1 VRAGRLLLV
10 LLVAAGAARP
20 ATPAAPAAGEDTLAA
35 LATRLGE
42 AGPDLLPRLQAD
54 LGAAAAARARRL
66 AAQGEA
72 AWTDREIADLLRLS
86 LLDPPR
92 FVDDKAFRERALGV
106 LAQSLDRQAPAAL
119 RDRLLD
125 QLGGFPGFDF
135 AAGERVGWAWG
146 ALPRR
151 SSERQIDTPALT
163 GPPLRFDADDGGDG
177 RSLAASVYSLPSAFF
192 DAGTAAA
199 FLAGVRAVDPERRIV
214 VLADLAQVRA
224 LADRTRALHVDLLL
238 NHGRSYSPWPRD
250 PFSLVHMG
258 EGRSGRVV
266 VLVRPNLQPGREEDA
281 SLGPELVQDL
291 PPVLDAAWGEPR
303 WARAPVPFHNG
314 QVLLTAGAAWI
325 TLHTLE
331 PRILALLGESRVPV
345 ASFATA
351 EGIDRYLDAARR
363 ATSELADL
371 YGRSVRFVHPLPF
384 PSEQGTLATRSA
396 LLTTLG
402 GGAGY
407 DLDSL
412 VTLLPPR
419 APGGKPQALVADLAA
434 GRALLARLP
443 ASDGQALSQGYG
455 LRAEGLAKAMAAAQR
470 APRPEALAPYLDLI
484 AAHLKSQGFAVDRL
498 PLLFVPVPLLRDT
511 AGLDYPDFLLTWN
524 NVVVERRAGKVRAE
538 GFSGLLPAGDAIARE
553 VFVRAGVHL
562 DLLPPLV
569 QSVVRNGG
577 YRCASNHLR
586 NG

>member
-1 VRAGRLLLV
+1 VKAGPLLLA
-10 LLVAAGAARP
+10 LLVAAAGGAR
-20 ATPAAPAAGEDTLAA
+20 PAAPAAGEDSLAA
-35 LATRLGE
+35 LATALGE
-42 AGPDLLPRLQAD
+42 AGPDRLPRLQAD
-54 LGAAAAARARRL
+54 LGARAAAQARRL

-72 AWTDREIADLLRLS
+72 AWTDREIAELLRLS

-92 FVDDKAFRERALGV
+92 FVDDPAFRERALGV
-106 LAQSLDRQAPAAL
+106 LERSLDRQAPAAL

-151 SSERQIDTPALT
+151 ASERLIAPDRLAAT
-163 GPPLRFDADDGGDG
+163 PLRFDADDGSDG

-192 DAGTAAA
+192 DARTAAA

-214 VLADLAQVRA
+214 VLADLAQARA
-224 LADRTRALHVDLLL
+224 LADRARALHADLLL

-250 PFSLVHMG
+250 PFSLVHTG
-258 EGRSGRVV
+258 EGRNGRVV

-291 PPVLDAAWGEPR
+291 PPALDAAWGEPR

-314 QVLLTAGAAWI
+314 QVLLTPGAAWI

-351 EGIDRYLDAARR
+351 AGIDRYLDAARR

-384 PSEQGTLATRSA
+384 AAPQGTLAERTA
-396 LLTTLG
+396 LMATLG

-407 DLDSL
+407 DLDSFL
-412 VTLLPPR
+412 TLLPPG
-419 APGGKPQALVADLAA
+419 AVGGKPRALVGDLAA
-434 GRALLARLP
+434 GRSLLGRLP
-443 ASDGQALSQGYG
+443 AADWRALASGYG
-455 LRAEGLAKAMAAAQR
+455 LQEEGLAREMTAAQS
-470 APRPEALAPYLDLI
+470 ATRPEALAPYLDLV
-484 AAHLKSQGFAVDRL
+484 ASHLQSQGFAVDRL
-498 PLLFVPVPLLRDT
+498 PLLFVPVSLLRDG
-511 AGLDYPDFLLTWN
+511 AGFPDPDFLLTWN
-524 NVVVERRAGKVRAE
+524 NVVVEKRAGKMRAE
-538 GFSGLLPAGDAIARE
+538 GFASLLPAGDAEAKA
-553 VFVRAGVHL
+553 VFKRAGVHL
-562 DLLPPLV
+562 DLLRPLV
-569 QSVVRNGG
+569 QSILRNGG